1 MTRRDLPRFAN
12 ARDGDL
18 ARLRRV
24 IVICDHIAA
33 AFVAFVVIGVMV
45 LFANTVEEVRAM
57 PRHLE
62 GFP

>member
-33 AFVAFVVIGVMV
+33 AFVDFVVIGVMV
-45 LFANTVEEVRAM
+45 L
-57 PRHLE
+57 L
-62 GFP
+62 